1 MIDSDVLTPVLLDG
15 LTRKSTWLEASNRF
29 ALDDL
34 IETFYATRK
43 RVTETVAGLT
53 DEQAAFASPVHPFW
67 SISESITHLIYSQGF
82 YHNKLLD
89 IATSELPHVVEA
101 ARGMGEGAK
110 PGIPAQELRRRLA
123 AATGQIEAA
132 IENTRHTY
140 DPYKTETNDLFGVC
154 NYQTWILLLLGHE
167 VDHLRQI
174 IAMRRLSRMEQ
185 SS

>member
-1 MIDSDVLTPVLLDG
+1 MINSDVLTPVLLDG
-15 LTRKSTWLEASNRF
+15 LTRKITWLEASTRF
-29 ALDDL
+29 ALDEL
-34 IETFYATRK
+34 IETFYATRE
-43 RVTETVAGLT
+43 RITETIAGLT

-89 IATSELPHVVEA
+89 IATSGLPHMVEA
-101 ARGMGEGAK
+101 ARGMGEGAR
-110 PGIPAQELRRRLA
+110 PGIPADELRRRLA
-123 AATGQIEAA
+123 AATEQIQSA

-140 DPYKTETNDLFGVC
+140 DPHKTETNELFGVC

-174 IAMRRLSRMEQ
+174 IAMRRLSRTEQ
-185 SS
+185 GR